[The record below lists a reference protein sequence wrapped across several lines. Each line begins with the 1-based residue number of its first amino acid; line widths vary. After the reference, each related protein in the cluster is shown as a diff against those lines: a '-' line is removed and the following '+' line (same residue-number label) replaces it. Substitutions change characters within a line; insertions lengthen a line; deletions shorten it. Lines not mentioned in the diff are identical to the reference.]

1 MWASVAT
8 GCLSTLGALCARR
21 EKEEDENDRE
31 CVGGGGA
38 RFWGSEGGGLLSF
51 GPSGSQ
57 RAHLVQMPR
66 IELSKLLWRF
76 HGCLV
81 PRRALFI
88 FMVFSFYQT
97 KTR

>member
-21 EKEEDENDRE
+21 EKEEEEEDDRE

-66 IELSKLLWRF
+66 IELSKPE
-76 HGCLV
+76 GKKKV
-81 PRRALFI
+81 SPAPNGGAPEAP
-88 FMVFSFYQT
+88 Q
-97 KTR
+97 

>member
-8 GCLSTLGALCARR
+8 GCLSTLGALCARQ
-21 EKEEDENDRE
+21 EKEEEENDRE

-66 IELSKLLWRF
+66 IELSKPE
-76 HGCLV
+76 GKKKV
-81 PRRALFI
+81 PGPEPRWSSGSRSQITAA
-88 FMVFSFYQT
+88 
-97 KTR
+97 R